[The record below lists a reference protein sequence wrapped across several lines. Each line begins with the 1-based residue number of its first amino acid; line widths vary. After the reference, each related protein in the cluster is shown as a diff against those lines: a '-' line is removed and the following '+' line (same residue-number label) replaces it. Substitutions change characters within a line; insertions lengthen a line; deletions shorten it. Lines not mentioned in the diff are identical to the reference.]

1 MSRRLKRT
9 NLFSKDV
16 SSLLYAYGDVPQPLL
31 STTHCLDEVVAQ
43 YLVDVCTSAVNV
55 SHNSNRNKVRL
66 EDFKF
71 ALRKDPIKLGRAEE
85 LIATNKVITEAKK
98 QFNETDNSSLKR
110 FRGQNGEEEDED
122 DGDDDNE
129 QDDNDVEGT
138 VDYSTTK
145 NSSNKKASSKKN
157 KKNKN
162 SSTKTGNRNKK
173 QKSST

>member
-31 STTHCLDEVVAQ
+31 STTHCLDEIVSQ
-43 YLVDVCTSAVNV
+43 YLVDVCTSAVKV
-55 SHNSNRNKVRL
+55 STNSKRNKVKL

-110 FRGQNGEEEDED
+110 FRGQDGEEDED
-122 DGDDDNE
+122 AEDEDVDEINSHAEEEDDKIAPK
-129 QDDNDVEGT
+129 Q
-138 VDYSTTK
+138 
-145 NSSNKKASSKKN
+145 
-157 KKNKN
+157 NKN
-162 SSTKTGNRNKK
+162 SKKSTKKTGNKSKK
-173 QKSST
+173 QKKSN

>member
-31 STTHCLDEVVAQ
+31 STTHCLDEIVSQ
-43 YLVDVCTSAVNV
+43 YLVDVCTSAVKV
-55 SHNSNRNKVRL
+55 STNSKRNKVKL

-110 FRGQNGEEEDED
+110 FRGQDGEDEEDAEDED
-122 DGDDDNE
+122 ADEPNSHPEDE
-129 QDDNDVEGT
+129 DVKIT
-138 VDYSTTK
+138 SKQSK
-145 NSSNKKASSKKN
+145 NSKK
-157 KKNKN
+157 
-162 SSTKTGNRNKK
+162 STKKSGSRPKK
-173 QKSST
+173 QKKSN

>member
-31 STTHCLDEVVAQ
+31 STTHCLDEIVSQ
-43 YLVDVCTSAVNV
+43 YLVDVCTSAVKV
-55 SHNSNRNKVRL
+55 STNSKRNKVKL

-110 FRGQNGEEEDED
+110 FRGQDGEEEEDVEDED
-122 DGDDDNE
+122 ADEANSHPEDE
-129 QDDNDVEGT
+129 DVKIT
-138 VDYSTTK
+138 SKQSK
-145 NSSNKKASSKKN
+145 NSKRSIKKSGS
-157 KKNKN
+157 
-162 SSTKTGNRNKK
+162 RPKK
-173 QKSST
+173 QKKAN